1 MSRKKIKII
10 GTDGQGWSID
20 SDRYFTEKAIKE
32 LNYKTVK
39 CFFNADIVYSVWY
52 SYIFRLKLLPFR
64 LFKGKRK
71 FVATITNDIEDNNKN
86 IDKYKKIT
94 DYWVCANNKQKKYLL
109 SQNIREN
116 QIFINPFYVDEN
128 IFKTLSISKKE
139 ITEKLKINHN
149 LIKEKFLIGSFQ
161 RDSRGDDLTKPKW
174 HKNPELLI
182 EILKNI
188 DKNKFILLLAGP
200 RRHFIVNECKKYNI
214 PYIFIGNENFINEMK
229 DDVAINNLSKNRI
242 NLLYNLVDLYIVT
255 SASEGGP
262 KAIIEASLT
271 KTAILSTP
279 VGFAPEMLNSDF
291 ICNNK
296 DEFLIKIIKLTEN
309 ESYRKKA
316 VAENYEKV
324 STINNFDAYKQRLK
338 KIFETILNEN

>member
-1 MSRKKIKII
+1 MNIKII
-10 GTDGQGWSID
+10 GKEGQGWSID

-32 LNYKTVK
+32 LNYKTVN
-39 CFFNADIVYSVWY
+39 CFFNADIVFSVWY
-52 SYIFRLKLLPFR
+52 SYIFRLKLTHFR

-71 FVATITNDIEDNNKN
+71 FIFTVTNDIEDNNKN

-94 DYWVCANNKQKKYLL
+94 DCWICANNKQKKYLL
-109 SQNIREN
+109 RQNVNEN

-139 ITEKLKINHN
+139 IAEKLKISYD
-149 LIKEKFLIGSFQ
+149 LIKNKFLIGSFQ
-161 RDSRGDDLTKPKW
+161 RDSLGKDLTKPKW

-200 RRHFIVNECKKYNI
+200 RRHFIVSECKKYNI
-214 PYIFIGNENFINEMK
+214 PYIFVGNENFINEMK
-229 DDVAINNLSKNRI
+229 DDVAINNLSKNKI
-242 NLLYNLVDLYIVT
+242 NLLYNLIDLYIVT

-296 DEFLIKIIKLTEN
+296 DEFLIKINKLTEN
-309 ESYRKKA
+309 ESYRKKV

-324 STINNFDAYKQRLK
+324 SKINNFDAYKQRIK
-338 KIFETILNEN
+338 NIIDKISND